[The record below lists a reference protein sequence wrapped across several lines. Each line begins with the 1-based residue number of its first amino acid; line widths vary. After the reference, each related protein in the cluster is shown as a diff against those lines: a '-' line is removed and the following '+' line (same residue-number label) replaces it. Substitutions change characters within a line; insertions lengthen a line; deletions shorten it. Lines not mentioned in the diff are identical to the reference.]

1 MRSVNTDSYL
11 VIEVIGGLDAYCDDL
26 LVCSLNGKTLADFTY
41 DGKVDKEKLEDA
53 IYDEYMLDNLM
64 EDLRDSYLNL

>member
-26 LVCSLNGKTLADFTY
+26 LVCCLHDKSLDDFSY
-41 DGKVDKEKLEDA
+41 DEKVDTDKLESA
-53 IYDEYMLDNLM
+53 ILE
-64 EDLRDSYLNL
+64 EIYLNL